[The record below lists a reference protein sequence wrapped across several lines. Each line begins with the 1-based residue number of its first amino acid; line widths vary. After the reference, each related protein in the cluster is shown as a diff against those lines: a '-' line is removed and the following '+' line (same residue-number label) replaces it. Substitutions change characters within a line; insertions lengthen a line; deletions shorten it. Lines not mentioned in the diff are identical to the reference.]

1 MKGDMKPGFEGK
13 DSMRDQA
20 NEMLRENKVSG
31 AMAFKKGG
39 QAKKACGG
47 MMKMA
52 MGGAGKMRKGE
63 ATKSGKPNM
72 LPVIKRNKS
81 RGL

>member
-1 MKGDMKPGFEGK
+1 MRSDMKPGFEGK
-13 DSMRDQA
+13 DSMRDRA
-20 NEMLRENKVSG
+20 NQMLSENKVSG
-31 AMAFKKGG
+31 ASAFKKGG
-39 QAKKACGG
+39 KACGG
-47 MMKMA
+47 SMKMA

-72 LPVIKRNKS
+72 MLPAIKRNKS